1 MKSKILFFCLIVMG
15 LCLTGCGKEYDLYL
29 YNWGQYIDDEVIKQF
44 EKETGLSVSY
54 EEFETN
60 EAMYPK
66 VANGAGNY
74 DLICPSDYMIQKMAK
89 EHLLA
94 PLNYD
99 NIPNIKYIGKQ
110 YMKQSESFDPGN
122 LYSVP
127 YCWGTVGII
136 YNKKLVKE
144 PINSWSILWDKK
156 YYDNVL
162 MQNSIRDAFG
172 ITLKWLGYS
181 LNSTDPSQLKEV
193 RNKLIEQ
200 KKNGIVQ
207 AYVIDQVRDKM
218 LDNSAALGVIYSG
231 EASYTISQNP
241 DLAYAIPKEGTNVWI
256 DSWVIPKNS
265 KHKKTAEQFINFLCR
280 PDIALKNFEYVCY
293 STPNIAVR
301 DMLED
306 DSLKNNTIL
315 FPEDDV
321 LNNTETFQYL
331 GEKKDQEYYEL
342 WKDVKGS

>member
-1 MKSKILFFCLIVMG
+1 MKHKFLFLCLITMG
-15 LCLTGCGKEYDLYL
+15 LFLTGCGKEYDLYI
-29 YNWGQYIDDEVIKQF
+29 YNWGQYIDEDVIDIF

-66 VANGAGNY
+66 VANGAGEY
-74 DLICPSDYMIQKMAK
+74 DLICPSDYMIQKMV
-89 EHLLA
+89 EEDLLA

-110 YMKQSESFDPGN
+110 YLKQSEAFDPGN
-122 LYSVP
+122 KFSVP

-136 YNKKLVKE
+136 YNKKMVKE
-144 PINSWSILWDKK
+144 PVDSWSILWDKK

-162 MQNSIRDAFG
+162 MQNSVRDAFG

-181 LNSTDPSQLKEV
+181 LNSANKNELREARD
-193 RNKLIEQ
+193 KLIEQ

-207 AYVIDQVRDKM
+207 AYVVDQVRDKM
-218 LDNSAALGVIYSG
+218 WDNAAALGVIYSG
-231 EASYTISQNP
+231 EASNCISENP
-241 DLAYAIPKEGTNVWI
+241 DLAYAIPKEGTNSWI

-265 KHKKTAEQFINFLCR
+265 KHKEAAEQFINFLCR
-280 PDIALKNFEYVCY
+280 PDIALKNFEYICY

-306 DSLKNNTIL
+306 EDVKNDEIL
-315 FPEDDV
+315 FPDEDV
-321 LNNTETFQYL
+321 LDNTETFTYL
-331 GEKKDQEYYEL
+331 GEEMDQVYYEL
-342 WKDVKGS
+342 WKEVKS

>member
-1 MKSKILFFCLIVMG
+1 MKHKFLFLCLITMG
-15 LCLTGCGKEYDLYL
+15 LFLTGCGKEYDLYI
-29 YNWGQYIDDEVIKQF
+29 YNWGQYIDEDVIDIF

-66 VANGAGNY
+66 VANGAGEY
-74 DLICPSDYMIQKMAK
+74 DLICPSDYMIQKMV
-89 EHLLA
+89 EEDLLA

-110 YMKQSESFDPGN
+110 YLKQSEAFDPGN
-122 LYSVP
+122 KFSVP

-136 YNKKLVKE
+136 YNKKMVKE
-144 PINSWSILWDKK
+144 PVDSWSILWDKK

-162 MQNSIRDAFG
+162 MQNSVRDAFG

-181 LNSTDPSQLKEV
+181 LNSANKNELREARD
-193 RNKLIEQ
+193 KLIEQ

-207 AYVIDQVRDKM
+207 AYVVDQVRDKM
-218 LDNSAALGVIYSG
+218 WDNAAALGVIYSG
-231 EASYTISQNP
+231 EASNCISENP
-241 DLAYAIPKEGTNVWI
+241 DLAYAIPKEGTNSWI

-265 KHKKTAEQFINFLCR
+265 KHKEAAEQFINFLCR
-280 PDIALKNFEYVCY
+280 PDIALKNFEYICY

-306 DSLKNNTIL
+306 EDLKNDKIL
-315 FPEDDV
+315 FPDEDV
-321 LNNTETFQYL
+321 LDNTETFKYL
-331 GEKKDQEYYEL
+331 GEEMDQVYYEL
-342 WKDVKGS
+342 WKEVKS